1 MFSLRKQGGT
11 ERRNLIL
18 TTVAAA
24 AMAIALPS
32 SAQVLGGAVGANVGA
47 NVGVGLPQ
55 TAPLTGQVGQTVRG
69 AVGVTRET
77 LHDARSTA
85 NGVGGASA
93 SVRSDTRVST
103 NRSQSDAG
111 ANISTG
117 AMVHGSDGNML
128 GSVVRLTRNSAGRL
142 ESFVVRSAD
151 GTLRSVPATGASV
164 QGDAVVTAWSS
175 GEFNRAPPV
184 Q

>member
-1 MFSLRKQGGT
+1 M
-11 ERRNLIL
+11 RNLLL
-18 TTVAAA
+18 TTTAAVL
-24 AMAIALPS
+24 AIALPA
-32 SAQVLGGAVGANVGA
+32 SAQILGGTVGA

-55 TAPLTGQVGQTVRG
+55 TAPITGQVGQTVRG
-69 AVGVTRET
+69 AADLTHDTVRET
-77 LHDARSTA
+77 RSTVRDA
-85 NGVGGASA
+85 GEVSAEA
-93 SVRSDTRVST
+93 SVQSDTRVAADRT
-103 NRSQSDAG
+103 DAD
-111 ANISTG
+111 ASLNISTG

-164 QGDAVVTAWSS
+164 HGDAVVTAWSS